1 MNLRKTVVIIAYV
14 RIIAFMRQIKGSV
27 FVISELIKRRR
38 KELKMSVDELAKR
51 IGKDRSTVYRYENGD
66 IGNMPMELLAPMVEA
81 LELTPQQLFSAIMA
95 KNEWLSNRVKEL
107 FDFNVGYEFNE
118 EEEEIFYEVA
128 KYLMNNR
135 NNQENIKSI
144 YVLFKQLN
152 K

>member
-1 MNLRKTVVIIAYV
+1 MIGT
-14 RIIAFMRQIKGSV
+14 
-27 FVISELIKRRR
+27 LIKRRR

-95 KNEWLSNRVKEL
+95 KNEWLSNRAKEL
-107 FDFNVGYEFNE
+107 FDFNCGYEFNE
-118 EEEEIFYEVA
+118 EEEKIFYEVA

-135 NNQENIKSI
+135 NNKENIESI
-144 YVLFKQLN
+144 FVLFKQLN

>member
-1 MNLRKTVVIIAYV
+1 MI
-14 RIIAFMRQIKGSV
+14 G
-27 FVISELIKRRR
+27 ELIKRRR

-66 IGNMPMELLAPMVEA
+66 IGNMPMKLLAPMVEA

-95 KNEWLSNRVKEL
+95 KNEWLSNRAKEL
-107 FDFNVGYEFNE
+107 FDFNGGYEFNE
-118 EEEEIFYEVA
+118 EEEKIFYEVA

-135 NNQENIKSI
+135 NNKENIESI
-144 YVLFKQLN
+144 FVLFKQLN

>member
-1 MNLRKTVVIIAYV
+1 MI
-14 RIIAFMRQIKGSV
+14 G
-27 FVISELIKRRR
+27 ELIKRRR

-95 KNEWLSNRVKEL
+95 KNEWLSNRAKKL
-107 FDFNVGYEFNE
+107 FDFNDGYEFNE
-118 EEEEIFYEVA
+118 EEEKIFYEVA
-128 KYLMNNR
+128 KYLINNR
-135 NNQENIKSI
+135 NNQESIKSI

>member
-1 MNLRKTVVIIAYV
+1 MI
-14 RIIAFMRQIKGSV
+14 G
-27 FVISELIKRRR
+27 ELIKRRR

-95 KNEWLSNRVKEL
+95 KNEWLSNRAENW
-107 FDFNVGYEFNE
+107 FCFTEGYEFNDE
-118 EEEEIFYEVA
+118 ETKVFYEVA

-135 NNQENIKSI
+135 NNKENIESI
-144 YVLFKQLN
+144 FVLFKQLN

>member
-1 MNLRKTVVIIAYV
+1 MVIIAHM
-14 RIIAFMRQIKGSV
+14 RMIASMRQVRKV
-27 FVISELIKRRR
+27 FMISELIKRRR

-51 IGKDRSTVYRYENGD
+51 IGRDRSTVYRYENGD

-81 LELTPQQLFSAIMA
+81 LELTPQQLFSAIMK
-95 KNEWLSNRVKEL
+95 KNEWLSNRAKEL

-118 EEEEIFYEVA
+118 EEEKIFYEVA

-135 NNQENIKSI
+135 NNKENIESI
-144 YVLFKQLN
+144 FVLFKQLN

>member
-1 MNLRKTVVIIAYV
+1 M
-14 RIIAFMRQIKGSV
+14 
-27 FVISELIKRRR
+27 ISELIKRRR

-95 KNEWLSNRVKEL
+95 KNEWLSNRAKEL
-107 FDFNVGYEFNE
+107 FDFNGGYEFNE
-118 EEEEIFYEVA
+118 EEEKIFYEVA

-135 NNQENIKSI
+135 NNKENIESI
-144 YVLFKQLN
+144 FVLFKQLN